1 MAKILLVE
9 DFPDIRKVLALL
21 LAQSGHE
28 VIEAENGQEGA
39 ERAREHHPDLILMDM
54 SLPVMSGW
62 DATRHIKSVP
72 ETSDIPIVALTAHA
86 LRGDRERAWEAGCD
100 GFITKP
106 IDDELLEHTI
116 DQILSERR
124 SGAETQQAPGPGAQ
138 GSERAR
144 KSPERVLSIHNEHVL
159 IIDENHESSTA
170 LAAELK
176 AQGFR
181 PSIAEGSRQALVIIE
196 SEPPDL
202 IICDIDLPESN
213 GYEIVKGIKRNPD
226 LPFIPIILVVEG
238 SVDWEKGLEVGAD
251 DFIAKPINI
260 GELLVRV
267 RSLSRLRRAVT
278 AEATRANELASVL
291 SEMVTGLIIADAE
304 GAITVVNGRGL
315 EILGLNLDDVIGKS
329 VDDLTGLLSLATEE
343 YTPLEPSD
351 FPLSRALRL
360 NETLH
365 KQLICVTRRDGSTFV
380 LRFNASP
387 IYSEK
392 GQKLGAVGAFED
404 VTEEVRSRQ
413 QLKDRT
419 RDLEEI
425 NDRLRAHDRLKSHFI
440 SNIAHEVRTPLDA
453 ITALAGS
460 LDRSTN
466 LVPEEV
472 QEMVR
477 RLVTNVQFLNSMV
490 DDLLNYSRIVEGKDQ
505 VAPAPFSPHDLV
517 TEVVDSFS
525 PLAGERGLRL
535 ELRLHAGLPR
545 WVTNDRS
552 KCRQVLTK
560 ILGNAI
566 KYTQK
571 GGVTVEAR
579 PRRHGESW
587 TVEVRDTGIGIPA
600 GDLAQIFDEF
610 RQVEVRSDGGQ
621 KSTGLGLP
629 ISKRL
634 MELMGGRI
642 EVESEMG
649 KGTCFRLTWPVKA
662 PASRGDEAA

>member
-1 MAKILLVE
+1 
-9 DFPDIRKVLALL
+9 
-21 LAQSGHE
+21 
-28 VIEAENGQEGA
+28 
-39 ERAREHHPDLILMDM
+39 MDM

-86 LRGDRERAWEAGCD
+86 LRGDRERAWAAGCD

-116 DQILSERR
+116 EQILSERK
-124 SGAETQQAPGPGAQ
+124 SGADDRQGA
-138 GSERAR
+138 GLAAGASERAR
-144 KSPERVLSIHNEHVL
+144 KSAEKVLSIHNEHVL

-170 LAAELK
+170 LASELK

-181 PSIAEGSRQALVIIE
+181 PSIAEGFKQALIIVE

-202 IICDIDLPESN
+202 IICDIDLPESS
-213 GYEIVKGIKRNPD
+213 GYEIVKDIKRNPD
-226 LPFIPIILVVEG
+226 LPFIPVVLVVEE

-278 AEATRANELASVL
+278 AEASRANELASVL
-291 SEMVTGLIIADAE
+291 TEMVTGLIIADAE

-329 VDDLTGLLSLATEE
+329 LDDLVSLLSLATEE
-343 YTPLEPSD
+343 CEPLEPSN

-365 KQLICVTRRDGSTFV
+365 KQLLCVTRRDGATFM

-404 VTEEVRSRQ
+404 VTEEVRARQ
-413 QLKDRT
+413 QLNDRK

-425 NDRLRAHDRLKSHFI
+425 NARLRAHDRLKSRFI
-440 SNIAHEVRTPLDA
+440 SNIAREVRTPLDA
-453 ITALAGS
+453 ITALAAS
-460 LDRSTN
+460 LDRSRN
-466 LVPEEV
+466 LVPDEV
-472 QEMVR
+472 GETIR
-477 RLVTNVQFLNSMV
+477 RITANVQFLNSRM
-490 DDLLNYSRIVEGKDQ
+490 DDLLNYSRIIEGKEQ
-505 VAPAPFSPHDLV
+505 VVPVPFSPQDLV
-517 TEVVDSFS
+517 TEVVESFS
-525 PLAGERGLRL
+525 PRAAERGLNL
-535 ELRLHAGLPR
+535 ELKLHPGLPR
-545 WVTNDRS
+545 QVTNDLN
-552 KCRQVLTK
+552 KCRQVLTN
-560 ILGNAI
+560 ILGNSI
-566 KYTQK
+566 KYTEK
-571 GGVTVEAR
+571 GGVTVEAC

-587 TVEVRDTGIGIPA
+587 SVEVRDTGIGIPA
-600 GDLAQIFDEF
+600 GELAQIFDEF
-610 RQVEVRSDGGQ
+610 RHIDDGPE
-621 KSTGLGLP
+621 LGLP

-634 MELMGGRI
+634 IELMGGRI
-642 EVESEMG
+642 EVESEIG
-649 KGTCFRLTWPVKA
+649 KGTCFYLTWPVEA
-662 PASRGDEAA
+662 PSTRGNEAA